1 MKGVYMKSQKSTNE
15 NSWFV
20 NVVETIG
27 KLVLKVCAV
36 VVIGAIISYI
46 IFYIKGYHFGATMR
60 VVGIVIAC
68 IGRLGKAI

>member
-36 VVIGAIISYI
+36 VVIGAIIRYI